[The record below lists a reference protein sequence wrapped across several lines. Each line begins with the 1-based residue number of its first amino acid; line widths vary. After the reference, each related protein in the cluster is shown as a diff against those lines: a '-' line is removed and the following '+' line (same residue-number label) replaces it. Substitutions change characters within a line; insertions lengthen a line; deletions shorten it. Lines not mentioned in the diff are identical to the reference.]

1 MNIIVFG
8 ASGNGGSHFVR
19 FASAAGHHVTAVVR
33 AATAYEPPP
42 GAKLLYGDVLDAEFV
57 ASAVP
62 GHDCV
67 MRYKHPWARRESP
80 DDFTSR
86 ATGCI
91 VAAMKGAGVRRMSAI
106 SAAGVGD
113 SRPGM
118 NWPMRVMLAIS
129 NVGVAYRDL
138 ETLECILSES
148 GLDWQAVRPV
158 TLTHKPRTDKVRIID
173 RYPVTATIPR
183 EDVAA
188 FMLRELESSPSVARW
203 PAGNSVRG
211 NHASICPPPPW
222 SRRTQRLLAHH
233 SAFLLSSP
241 LAPGPAP
248 HATGS
253 TNRCKSVQSLGS

>member
-1 MNIIVFG
+1 MNVIVFG
-8 ASGNGGSHFVR
+8 ASGNCGSHFVR
-19 FASAAGHHVTAVVR
+19 FASAAGHQVTAVVR
-33 AATAYEPPP
+33 ASTEYAPPP
-42 GAKLLYGDVLDAEFV
+42 GVKVLRGDVLDAAFV

-67 MRYKHPWARRESP
+67 MSGIGMRYKHPFARRESP

-86 ATGCI
+86 ATGYI
-91 VAAMKGAGVRRMSAI
+91 VAAMNGAGVRRISAI

-129 NVGVAYRDL
+129 NVGVAYKDMEKVER
-138 ETLECILSES
+138 ILFES

-158 TLTHKPRTDKVRIID
+158 TLTHKPRTDKVRITD

-188 FMLRELESSPSVARW
+188 FMLRELERPSFSART
-203 PAGNSVRG
+203 PV
-211 NHASICPPPPW
+211 I
-222 SRRTQRLLAHH
+222 TV
-233 SAFLLSSP
+233 
-241 LAPGPAP
+241 
-248 HATGS
+248 T
-253 TNRCKSVQSLGS
+253 